1 MSLSDSSSCIVLRPA
16 GSRHALG
23 FFLFSWFHL
32 CSRVVGASD
41 LARGAAA
48 SFPSFA
54 PDSQGDRRCVTSSI
68 PATAVKWRWCQLGAA
83 GRLADRKCYI
93 KLRWWSEVWEMK
105 RVTGCFVDFP
115 HLGRCWI
122 PALLQMLWPVAP
134 KKWWAIVDIRYY
146 SISIKWAGEELY
158 LKKSLWYCCH
168 HSTCQAGWA
177 FVAPGVKQATNDS
190 SCDKEALLLLWG
202 VLTI

>member
-32 CSRVVGASD
+32 CSRAVGASD

-122 PALLQMLWPVAP
+122 PALLQMLWAVAP
-134 KKWWAIVDIRYY
+134 KKWWAVVDITAFLSSGQEKSCILKSHFDIAV
-146 SISIKWAGEELY
+146 SIVLAR
-158 LKKSLWYCCH
+158 
-168 HSTCQAGWA
+168 QAGPLLHQVWSRPQMI
-177 FVAPGVKQATNDS
+177 APVIKKHH
-190 SCDKEALLLLWG
+190 CYCE
-202 VLTI
+202 VY